1 MNARTVSR
9 RIFILS
15 SSASI
20 LAGTALGRQA
30 SLKRLGYKSPN
41 EKLNIA
47 GIGAGGKGATDIE
60 QCSHEN
66 IVALCDPDW
75 NQAAK
80 TFDKYPKAQRYK
92 DFRVMLDQEKNIDAV
107 TISTPDHSHAV
118 AALWAMERGIH
129 VYVQKP
135 LTHSVYEARRLTEA

>member
-1 MNARTVSR
+1 MNERTVSR
-9 RIFILS
+9 RVFILS
-15 SSASI
+15 SGASI
-20 LAGTALGRQA
+20 LASTVLGRQP

-75 NQAAK
+75 NNAAK
-80 TFDKYPKAQRYK
+80 TFDKYSKAQRYK
-92 DFRVMLDQEKNIDAV
+92 DFRVMLDQEKNIDVRRNMVQEIVASFQALAV
-107 TISTPDHSHAV
+107 RPHPAKTN
-118 AALWAMERGIH
+118 
-129 VYVQKP
+129 
-135 LTHSVYEARRLTEA
+135 LTVTGEIGLTFL